1 MHVYSRRSNNSLFQR
16 NCENPGDALDDRLG
30 ALTRASSFHV
40 AIGSGPSFRPFVRGK
55 SRNFI
60 KEAYS
65 GNEWAMIEWKDY
77 KERGTRRI
85 FRIKLEDGI
94 VEWNWTSS
102 DGHIRHPASVN
113 ALSNPNSRINYY
125 QWDDN
130 FKPTELLY
138 ISSRYL
144 DCFKLFS
151 FFPSLFPLYFG
162 HVGWPIRSQ
171 YISSLSV
178 PTLIASQQWSSES
191 VKSDRA
197 NFTITKASF
206 SSESCNIIL
215 DHAVKTRINVQGIS
229 PVGAREFIR
238 STRREKINL
247 GEGKQSAGRF
257 TSGREESESATAD
270 GNQAKSRPRAR
281 ATGANKRPYDLNSRG
296 LCLAVSNYSTAAKP
310 ATFHWPP
317 RWALSRALHRCVRRG
332 AKERQEG
339 GGKARDVINTTSLQR
354 DTDVSIL
361 QPPSAP
367 TSSCVHG
374 LSLHRASY
382 VTYA

>member
-130 FKPTELLY
+130 FKPLNFYTYRRDISTVLSSSLFSPAYFPY
-138 ISSRYL
+138 ISDMLDDQLGRNILAHCQCQHWSR
-144 DCFKLFS
+144 
-151 FFPSLFPLYFG
+151 
-162 HVGWPIRSQ
+162 
-171 YISSLSV
+171 
-178 PTLIASQQWSSES
+178 
-191 VKSDRA
+191 
-197 NFTITKASF
+197 
-206 SSESCNIIL
+206 
-215 DHAVKTRINVQGIS
+215 
-229 PVGAREFIR
+229 
-238 STRREKINL
+238 
-247 GEGKQSAGRF
+247 
-257 TSGREESESATAD
+257 
-270 GNQAKSRPRAR
+270 
-281 ATGANKRPYDLNSRG
+281 
-296 LCLAVSNYSTAAKP
+296 VSNG
-310 ATFHWPP
+310 
-317 RWALSRALHRCVRRG
+317 ALKVW
-332 AKERQEG
+332 
-339 GGKARDVINTTSLQR
+339 SLIEQ
-354 DTDVSIL
+354 IL
-361 QPPSAP
+361 QLQKHLFHQKVA
-367 TSSCVHG
+367 T
-374 LSLHRASY
+374 LFLTTRLKRE
-382 VTYA
+382 

>member
-162 HVGWPIRSQ
+162 HVGWPIRSR

-215 DHAVKTRINVQGIS
+215 DHAVKTRINVKVYPRWPRIYPFDQK
-229 PVGAREFIR
+229 RENKP
-238 STRREKINL
+238 RR
-247 GEGKQSAGRF
+247 GKTER
-257 TSGREESESATAD
+257 RKVYE
-270 GNQAKSRPRAR
+270 RPRGIR
-281 ATGANKRPYDLNSRG
+281 IGNG
-296 LCLAVSNYSTAAKP
+296 
-310 ATFHWPP
+310 
-317 RWALSRALHRCVRRG
+317 RW
-332 AKERQEG
+332 Q
-339 GGKARDVINTTSLQR
+339 
-354 DTDVSIL
+354 
-361 QPPSAP
+361 
-367 TSSCVHG
+367 SSEI
-374 LSLHRASY
+374 ASSGSGNWCQ
-382 VTYA
+382 